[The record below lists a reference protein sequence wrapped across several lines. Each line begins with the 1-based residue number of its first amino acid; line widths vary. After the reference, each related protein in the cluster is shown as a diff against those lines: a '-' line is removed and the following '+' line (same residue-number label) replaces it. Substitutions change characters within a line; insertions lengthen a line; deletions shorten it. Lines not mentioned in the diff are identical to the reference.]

1 MSNDEDFRSR
11 FKPGADVLQSLFENG
26 KSSFSD
32 QFLRWKL
39 WAQWS
44 DIVGASVAQHC
55 EPVSL
60 QFGHLQIWV
69 RSSAWMQQ
77 LVFIKDDILIRIHQK
92 YPHRAPIN
100 KISFTLDRRSVPSDA
115 ETRDSLKKFLPG
127 LSSSSP
133 PKKTES

>member
-1 MSNDEDFRSR
+1 MSRDEDFSSR

-39 WAQWS
+39 WAQWNE
-44 DIVGASVAQHC
+44 IVGPSVAQHC

-69 RSSAWMQQ
+69 KSSAWMQQ
-77 LVFIKDDILIRIHQK
+77 LVFLKGDILNRIHER
-92 YPHRAPIN
+92 YPHRAPIH
-100 KISFTLDRRSVPSDA
+100 KISFTLDRRSVPEDTD
-115 ETRDSLKKFLPG
+115 TRENIKKVLPEIVKPG
-127 LSSSSP
+127 RNS
-133 PKKTES
+133 K